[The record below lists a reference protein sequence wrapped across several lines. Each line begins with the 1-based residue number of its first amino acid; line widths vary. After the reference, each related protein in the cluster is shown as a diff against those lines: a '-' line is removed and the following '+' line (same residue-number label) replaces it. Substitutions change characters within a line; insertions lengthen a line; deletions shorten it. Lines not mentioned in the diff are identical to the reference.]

1 MKKIKNI
8 YLKTNALLIIF
19 MLILSNFMPF
29 ISSVKA
35 LNIGEKVN
43 LVSLGEC
50 PHDLGVNNG
59 YVVTE
64 LVGYYRDGEFYPAYC
79 LNRELH
85 GASGDFS
92 YDLDVDHIMK
102 DSDTYNKVWRVMMAG
117 YPYNTPEQ
125 MGVSSWE
132 KAYQA
137 TKMAVYCVTG
147 QRSPEEFFAY
157 TPQGQEI
164 VDCIWRLYNASKNSN
179 SAYISPICN
188 MTPEGTLYLEIINGK
203 EYCVQKYNFSG
214 NNEMPSFTVT
224 PSEGIIFN
232 MQNQEQTNY
241 AGNGSFK
248 LAIQNDSL
256 KQNKQIN
263 LKAEATIKTYP
274 ILYGATSIPGTQN
287 YCLSTYPFE
296 ATESATTLKITI
308 PSVSI
313 KKVDKNTNVP
323 LKGAEF
329 NIYKDVN
336 ENGKLDSENTFVIK
350 SEATNSN
357 GITTITGLTAGK
369 YIAKEIKAPE
379 GYLLDSSEVQAFE
392 IQANGNNINLQFG
405 DVEPLGSIEINK
417 TNNLGDKLAG
427 AEFQIIAN
435 ENIQNATKT
444 KTYYTKGQVVKTVT
458 TNSNGQIIADN
469 LPLGDYLVK
478 EIKAPTGYL
487 LNTNTYNVN
496 LSYKDQ
502 NTAVINYTID
512 KIIDEEPL
520 GTINIIKQD
529 AETGSVTQGD
539 SKFEGAEYI
548 IYAAEDIYNVEKT
561 KKFYS
566 KDQVVAT
573 RIMREDGK
581 TDAVTNLPMGNYYVK
596 ENKAPEGYL
605 IDNNTYNV
613 TLTYKDQTSEVITSS
628 ITSKDN
634 VKKRQVNIFK
644 SGIKILSGLV
654 PGLEGAEFT
663 IKLNSDVEKAL
674 AQGYSYA
681 EIWNGIDEYG
691 NKVSVDSSRVQ
702 EVQKIAPTI
711 SKVVTDKTG
720 NAYTGMLPYG
730 KYIVKETVTPQDYET
745 AVDFTFS
752 ITQDDSEIKDNSKKI
767 LRLVVNNEQLE
778 SYIKLVKKDKTTG
791 KIVTASS
798 VSFKIK
804 ATEDIIDRATM
815 NVIWHKGDYI
825 TQKIGKTTYDIFT
838 TNSKNLVVS
847 QKKNSF
853 SSIFDDLGTVITPLK
868 LPVGSYEIE
877 EIEVPE
883 GFLNLDETIKFEIK
897 GIRDYDKDQDGEFI
911 KEVEIL
917 NEQPTGT
924 INLMKEVIHRET
936 EDSDISLIDIS
947 DLSSIEFKLT
957 AKENIL
963 DKADDSIIYKAGD
976 VVGIYNVSKDG
987 KLEIN
992 NLPMGIYNLEET
1004 KTIEG
1009 LVINKE
1015 PIEITLT
1022 KQDNTTKFYTKD
1034 VTVENKTT
1042 LVEIYKIDKDS
1053 KEQLTGAK
1061 FALYDDEG
1069 NKVTSW
1075 VSDGTPYIIEG
1086 LSIYKEYEL
1095 KELEAPD
1102 GYYLLDN
1109 DFKFNVSNSE
1119 GLQKIE
1125 VPNELVLKNI
1135 IINKKDSDTFN
1146 LINKDFSFG
1155 LFEDKECTKLIK
1167 TVNSNKDGT
1176 ISFYDLKVGTYYIKE
1191 IVAPEYYNLSDK
1203 VLKIEIKA
1211 DKQKGIIIDDEV
1223 QDEENYTTKIDF
1235 ENEIQKGK
1243 IKINKVESNDN
1254 SIKLE
1259 GVEFNIFDKK
1269 GNFIEKLV
1277 TDSRGIA
1284 VSSDL
1289 RCDTDYVLVETKT
1302 IEGYV
1307 LNNKPI
1313 EFRVNKEEIKEIKIE
1328 NEKIKKEQKV
1338 LPKTGF

>member
-1 MKKIKNI
+1 MKKIKNM
-8 YLKTNALLIIF
+8 YLKTNIVLIIF

-50 PHDLGVNNG
+50 SHDLGVNNG

-64 LVGYYRDGEFYPAYC
+64 LVGYYRDGDFYPAYC
-79 LNRELH
+79 LNRELQ
-85 GASGDFS
+85 GASSGFT
-92 YDLDVDHIMK
+92 YDLDVEYIMK
-102 DSDTYNKVWRVMMAG
+102 DSETYNKLWRVMMAG

-147 QRSPEEFFAY
+147 QRSIDEFFAY

-164 VDCIWRLYNASKNSN
+164 VDCIWRLYNAAQNSN
-179 SAYISPICN
+179 STYVSPICN
-188 MTPEGTLYLEIINGK
+188 ITPEGTLYLEKINGK

-214 NNEMPSFTVT
+214 NSEMPSFTVT

-241 AGNGSFK
+241 SGNGSFK
-248 LAIQNDSL
+248 VAIQNDKL

-263 LKAEATIKTYP
+263 LKAQATIKTYP
-274 ILYGATSIPGTQN
+274 ILYGATSIPGTQD
-287 YCLSTYPFE
+287 YCLSAYPFE
-296 ATESATTLKITI
+296 ATEAATTLEITI
-308 PSVSI
+308 PSVNI
-313 KKVDKNTNVP
+313 KKVDKNTNVA
-323 LKGAEF
+323 LQGAEF
-329 NIYKDVN
+329 NIYKDIN
-336 ENGKLDSENTFVIK
+336 ENGKFDSEDTFVIK
-350 SEATNSN
+350 SGATNSN
-357 GITTITGLTAGK
+357 GVVTLTGLAAGK
-369 YIAKEIKAPE
+369 YIAKEIKAPA
-379 GYLLDSSEVQAFE
+379 GYLLDSTAVQAFE
-392 IQANGNNINLQFG
+392 IQANGNNVNLQFG
-405 DVEPLGSIEINK
+405 DTEPLGRITINK

-435 ENIQNATKT
+435 ENIQNVTKT
-444 KTYYTKGQVVKTVT
+444 KTYYTKGQVVKTAI
-458 TNSNGQIIADN
+458 TNSNGQIIVNN
-469 LPLGDYLVK
+469 LPLGNYLVK
-478 EIKAPTGYL
+478 ETKAPTGYL

-496 LSYKDQ
+496 LLYKDQ
-502 NTAVINYTID
+502 NTATINYTID
-512 KIIDEEPL
+512 KITHEEPL
-520 GTINIIKQD
+520 GIINITKQD

-539 SKFEGAEYI
+539 GKFEGAEYK
-548 IYAAEDIYNVEKT
+548 IYAAEDIYNVAKT

-566 KDQVVAT
+566 KDQEVAT
-573 RIMREDGK
+573 RIIREDGK

-596 ENKAPEGYL
+596 ETKAPEGYL

-613 TLTYKDQTSEVITSS
+613 SLSYKDQTSEVITTS

-634 VKKRQVNIFK
+634 VKKRQVNLFK

-663 IKLNSDVEKAL
+663 IKLNRDVENAL
-674 AQGYSYA
+674 AKGYSYA

-702 EVQKIAPTI
+702 EAQEIAPTI

-720 NAYTGMLPYG
+720 NAYTDMLPYG
-730 KYIVKETVTPQDYET
+730 KYIVKETETPKDYET

-752 ITQDDSEIKDNSKKI
+752 IIQDDSEIKDNSKKI

-798 VSFKIK
+798 ASFKIK
-804 ATEDIIDRATM
+804 AIEDIIDRATKRI
-815 NVIWHKGDYI
+815 IWHKGDYI
-825 TQKIGKTTYDIFT
+825 TQKIGQTTYDTFT

-847 QKKNSF
+847 EKKNSF

-868 LPVGSYEIE
+868 LPVGNYEIE
-877 EIEVPE
+877 EIDAPD

-897 GIRDYDKDQDGEFI
+897 GIRDYDRDQDGDFI

-917 NEQPTGT
+917 NEQPTGRIILT
-924 INLMKEVIHRET
+924 KEVIHRGT
-936 EDSDISLIDIS
+936 EASDISLVDTS

-963 DKADDSIIYKAGD
+963 DKADDSITYKAGD
-976 VVGIYNVSKDG
+976 IIGTYNLSKDG

-1004 KTIEG
+1004 KTIDG
-1009 LVINKE
+1009 LVVNKE
-1015 PIEITLT
+1015 PIEIILT
-1022 KQDNTTKFYTKD
+1022 KQDNKTKVYTKD
-1034 VTVENKTT
+1034 VSVENKTT

-1053 KEQLTGAK
+1053 KEQIAGAK
-1061 FALYDDEG
+1061 FALFDDEG
-1069 NKVTSW
+1069 NQLTSW

-1095 KELEAPD
+1095 KELEAPK

-1109 DFKFNVSNSE
+1109 DFKFNVANDE
-1119 GLQKIE
+1119 GLQKFEI
-1125 VPNELVLKNI
+1125 PNELVLKSI
-1135 IINKKDSDTFN
+1135 IISKKDSDTLN

-1167 TVNSNKDGT
+1167 EVNSNKDST
-1176 ISFYDLKVGTYYIKE
+1176 ITFNDLKVGTYYIKE
-1191 IVAPEYYNLSDK
+1191 TVAPEYYNLSDK
-1203 VLKIEIKA
+1203 ILKVEIKA
-1211 DKQKGIIIDDEV
+1211 DKQKGIIIEDEV
-1223 QDEENYTTKIDF
+1223 QNEENYTAKIDF

-1243 IKINKVESNDN
+1243 IKINKVDSNDN

-1259 GVEFNIFDKK
+1259 GIEFNIFDKQ
-1269 GNFIEKLV
+1269 GNFIEKLI
-1277 TDSRGIA
+1277 TDSSGIA
-1284 VSSDL
+1284 ISSDL

-1313 EFRVNKEEIKEIKIE
+1313 EFRVNDKETKEIKVE
-1328 NEKIKKEQKV
+1328 NEKIKKIQKV

>member
-1 MKKIKNI
+1 MKKTKNI
-8 YLKTNALLIIF
+8 YLKTNVLLIIF

-43 LVSLGEC
+43 LISLGEC
-50 PHDLGVNNG
+50 SHDLGVNNG
-59 YVVTE
+59 YVVTT

-79 LNRELH
+79 LNKDL
-85 GASGDFS
+85 SGVTEDFS
-92 YDLDVDHIMK
+92 YDVDIDHIIK
-102 DSDTYNKVWRVMMAG
+102 DSETYNKIWRVMMAG

-125 MGVSSWE
+125 MGLSSWQH
-132 KAYQA
+132 AYQA

-147 QRSPEEFFAY
+147 QRSIDEFFAY

-164 VDCIWRLYNASKNSN
+164 VDCIWRLYNASQNSN
-179 SAYISPICN
+179 SAYVSPICN
-188 MTPEGTLYLEIINGK
+188 MTPEGTLYLEKINGK

-241 AGNGSFK
+241 DGNGSFK
-248 LAIQNDSL
+248 LAIPKDSL
-256 KQNKQIN
+256 KQDKQIN
-263 LKAEATIKTYP
+263 LKAKATIKTYP
-274 ILYGATSIPGTQN
+274 ILYGATSIPGTQD
-287 YCLSTYPFE
+287 YCLSSYPFE
-296 ATESATTLKITI
+296 ATEADTTLKITI
-308 PSVSI
+308 PSVNI
-313 KKVDKNTNVP
+313 KKVDENTNEA
-323 LKGAEF
+323 LEGAEF

-336 ENGKLDSENTFVIK
+336 ENGKLESEDVFIIK
-350 SEATNSN
+350 TEITNSS
-357 GITTITGLTAGK
+357 GITTVTGLTPGK

-379 GYLLDSSEVQAFE
+379 GYLLDSTAIQTFE
-392 IQANGNNINLQFG
+392 IKANGNSINLQFG
-405 DVEPLGSIEINK
+405 DIEPLGKITINK
-417 TNNLGDKLAG
+417 TNNLGDKLVG
-427 AEFQIIAN
+427 VEFQIIAN

-444 KTYYTKGQVVKTVT
+444 KTYYTKGQVVKIAT
-458 TNSNGQIIADN
+458 TNSNGQIIVGD
-469 LPLGDYLVK
+469 LPLGNYIVK
-478 EIKAPTGYL
+478 ETKAPTGYL

-512 KIIDEEPL
+512 KIIDEEPF
-520 GTINIIKQD
+520 GTINITKQD

-539 SKFEGAEYI
+539 SKFEGAEYK
-548 IYAAEDIYNVEKT
+548 IYAAEDIYNVAKT

-566 KDQVVAT
+566 KDQVVAI
-573 RIMREDGK
+573 RIIREDGK
-581 TDAVTNLPMGNYYVK
+581 TDVVTNLPMGKYYIK
-596 ENKAPEGYL
+596 ETKAPEGYL

-613 TLTYKDQTSEVITSS
+613 TLSYKDQTSEVITTF

-654 PGLEGAEFT
+654 PGLEGVEFT
-663 IKLNSDVEKAL
+663 IKLNSNVEKAL
-674 AQGYSYA
+674 AQGYSYE

-702 EVQKIAPTI
+702 EAQRIAPTV

-720 NAYTGMLPYG
+720 NAYTDMLPYG
-730 KYIVKETVTPQDYET
+730 KYIVKETLTPQDYET

-752 ITQDDSEIKDNSKKI
+752 ITHDNSEIKDNSKKT

-798 VSFKIK
+798 ASFKIK
-804 ATEDIIDRATM
+804 ATEDIIDRATK
-815 NVIWHKGDYI
+815 NVIWHKGEYI
-825 TQKIGKTTYDIFT
+825 TQKIGKTTYDTFT

-853 SSIFDDLGTVITPLK
+853 SNIFDDLGTVITPLK

-877 EIEVPE
+877 EIESPE

-897 GIRDYDKDQDGEFI
+897 GIRDYDKDQDGDFI
-911 KEVEIL
+911 KEIEIL
-917 NEQPTGT
+917 NEQPTGA
-924 INLMKEVIHRET
+924 INLTKEVIHRGA
-936 EDSDISLIDIS
+936 EDSDISLIDTS

-957 AKENIL
+957 AKENVL

-976 VVGIYNVSKDG
+976 AVGTYNLSKDG

-1004 KTIEG
+1004 KTIDG
-1009 LVINKE
+1009 LVVNKE

-1022 KQDNTTKFYTKD
+1022 KQDNTTKVYTKD
-1034 VTVENKTT
+1034 VSVENKTT

-1053 KEQLTGAK
+1053 KEQITGAK
-1061 FALYDDEG
+1061 FALYDDAG
-1069 NKVTSW
+1069 NEVTSW

-1095 KELEAPD
+1095 KELEAPN

-1109 DFKFNVSNSE
+1109 DFKFNVVDNE
-1119 GLQKIE
+1119 GLQKFE
-1125 VPNELVLKNI
+1125 VPNEKVLKNI
-1135 IINKKDSDTFN
+1135 IINKKDADTLN
-1146 LINKDFSFG
+1146 LISKDFSFG

-1167 TVNSNKDGT
+1167 KVNSNKDGT
-1176 ISFYDLKVGTYYIKE
+1176 IAFYDLKVGTYYIKE
-1191 IVAPEYYNLSDK
+1191 TVAPEYYNISDK
-1203 VLKIEIKA
+1203 VLKVEIKA

-1223 QDEENYTTKIDF
+1223 QIEENYTAKIDF

-1243 IKINKVESNDN
+1243 IKINKVDSEDN

-1259 GVEFNIFDKK
+1259 GIEFNIFDKQ

-1277 TDSRGIA
+1277 TDSSGIA

-1289 RCDTDYVLVETKT
+1289 RCDTDYVLGETKT

-1307 LNNKPI
+1307 LNNKPV
-1313 EFRVNKEEIKEIKIE
+1313 EFRVSNEETKEIKVE
-1328 NEKIKKEQKV
+1328 NEKIKKV